1 MEKTYC
7 IILMAKGLGESIV
20 VKYGLSLFEAT
31 AMKSDFKGC
40 YAYDPAIAEDDE
52 AKSIIAHGCYPL
64 KHMVIRYVQNNID
77 IVGKFLTRTEAE
89 LRCAEL
95 QKEADKWLEEIE
107 DEAPA
112 FGFETEY
119 QVKSFDAGTAS
130 IIEQLAYN
138 KTDWQ
143 KRYDN
148 LQSELWT
155 RIRRL
160 GDEKVDLETKLI
172 ETKNQLRD
180 TEEKLW
186 ISEMNNKYN

>member
-1 MEKTYC
+1 MNKTYC
-7 IILMAKGLGESIV
+7 IILMAKGFGEPVV

-52 AKSIIAHGCYPL
+52 AKNIIARGSNPL
-64 KHMVIRYVQNNID
+64 KHMIIRYVQNNID
-77 IVGKFLTRTEAE
+77 VVGKVLTRTEAE
-89 LRCAEL
+89 LRCSEL
-95 QKEADKWLEEIE
+95 QKEADRWLEGIE
-107 DEAPA
+107 DEASA

-119 QVKSFDAGTAS
+119 QVASFDAGTTD
-130 IIEQLAYN
+130 IIERLAYS
-138 KTDWQ
+138 KVDCQ

-148 LQSELWT
+148 LQSETWKK
-155 RIRRL
+155 IRRL
-160 GDEKVDLETKLI
+160 GDEKVTLETELI

-186 ISEMNNKYN
+186 ISEMSDKYN